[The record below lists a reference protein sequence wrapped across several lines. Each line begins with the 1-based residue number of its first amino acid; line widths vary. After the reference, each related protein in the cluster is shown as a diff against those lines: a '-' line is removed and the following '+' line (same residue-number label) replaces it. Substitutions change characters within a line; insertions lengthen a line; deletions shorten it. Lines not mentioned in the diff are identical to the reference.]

1 MVCETTF
8 TKASQRGAFSIT
20 ELLVALAIG
29 GIILAGLC
37 ALWLFSGQSFA
48 GIFNYIEMN
57 NASKIAL
64 DRMTQEIRSARR
76 LKQFDPEKLTFED
89 FDGANLKFEYKPGQ
103 KTLTRTKDGKK
114 EILVTGCD
122 ALQFSIFQHDP
133 IAASY
138 DYYPTTDP
146 DACKVVQV
154 QWTTFRRLMGD
165 RSNTDSVRSAKIV
178 IRNH

>member
-1 MVCETTF
+1 MVCKATYTR
-8 TKASQRGAFSIT
+8 ASQHSAFSIT

-29 GIILAGLC
+29 GVILAGLC
-37 ALWLFSGQSFA
+37 ALWLFSGQIFA
-48 GIFNYIEMN
+48 GIFNYVEMN
-57 NASKIAL
+57 NASKVAL
-64 DRMTQEIRSARR
+64 DRMTQEIRNVHR

-89 FDGANLKFEYKPGQ
+89 FDGVDLKFEYKPGQ
-103 KTLTRTKDGKK
+103 GTLTRIKHGKK
-114 EILVTGCD
+114 EVLVTGCD

-133 IAASY
+133 IAGSY

-146 DACKVVQV
+146 DACKAVQV

-165 RSNTDSVRSAKIV
+165 RSNTESVRSARIV